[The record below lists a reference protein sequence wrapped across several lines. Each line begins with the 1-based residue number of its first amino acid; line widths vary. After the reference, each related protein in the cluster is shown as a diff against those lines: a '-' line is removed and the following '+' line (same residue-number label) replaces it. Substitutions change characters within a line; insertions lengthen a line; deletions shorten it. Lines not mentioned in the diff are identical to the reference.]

1 MFPHNN
7 QPTIKFSS
15 QYVRCKMLSRN
26 WVKSFSNTLQ
36 TIICLF
42 KNEFETRI
50 SSIELNLLLICTMQ
64 MKCKYAITIATT
76 ITIMYS
82 DYIDAETHT

>member
-7 QPTIKFSS
+7 QPSIKFSS
-15 QYVRCKMLSRN
+15 QDVRCKMLSQN

-36 TIICLF
+36 SIICFF

-50 SSIELNLLLICTMQ
+50 SSIELNLLICTMR